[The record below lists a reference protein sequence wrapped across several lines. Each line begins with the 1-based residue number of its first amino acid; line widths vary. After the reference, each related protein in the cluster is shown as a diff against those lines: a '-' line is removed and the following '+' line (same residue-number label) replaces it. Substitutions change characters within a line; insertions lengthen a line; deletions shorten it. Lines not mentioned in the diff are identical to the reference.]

1 MVIDYF
7 LSAIKSINKNKIPP
21 YYLDTKVRDGYRF
34 LSVSDSG
41 LILHDV
47 LKSEKSVEQI
57 RYLDKTK
64 SLFFVFPFL
73 LQLKF
78 IPQSKKKSR
87 TAFQH
92 TLRVLN
98 EIPNDNIMLKWVAL
112 FHDLG
117 KYDSYNI
124 EKNFIKHADYSYKL
138 SKILCDMY
146 SIKPKRKI
154 CNIIRYHMEPLAYQR
169 QPNWGE
175 EAILRLIERC
185 SKEDIIDIIE
195 FAIYDKKAEHDNE
208 EYLYPLYDLRRKVES
223 LL

>member
-1 MVIDYF
+1 MLVDYF
-7 LSAIKSINKNKIPP
+7 LKAIETINHDRVPP
-21 YYLDTKVRDGYRF
+21 YYLDTKVRDGHQF
-34 LSVSDSG
+34 LSVSQSG
-41 LILHDV
+41 LILHS
-47 LKSEKSVEQI
+47 LIKSEKSVNQI
-57 RYLDKTK
+57 RYLDKTQ
-64 SLFFVFPFL
+64 SLFAIFPFL

-78 IPQSKKKSR
+78 VPQSKKKSR
-87 TAFQH
+87 NAFQH
-92 TLRVLN
+92 TLRVLDK
-98 EIPNDNIMLKWVAL
+98 IPNDNIILKWVAL

-138 SKILCDMY
+138 CKTLCDMY
-146 SIKPKRKI
+146 RIQSKRKI
-154 CNIIRYHMEPLAYQR
+154 CNIVRYHMEPLAYQR
-169 QPNWGE
+169 QPNWGK

-208 EYLYPLYDLRRKVES
+208 EYLSPLYELQRKVER